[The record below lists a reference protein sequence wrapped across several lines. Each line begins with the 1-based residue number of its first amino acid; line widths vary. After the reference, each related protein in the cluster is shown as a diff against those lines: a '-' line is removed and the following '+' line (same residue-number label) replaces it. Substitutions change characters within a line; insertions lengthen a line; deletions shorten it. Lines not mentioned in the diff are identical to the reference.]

1 MNLYCRKFTS
11 IEKCKRL
18 KFLKGSKVPPQNS
31 DFREKRRGRRRRA
44 KEYYLSSAFVYAC
57 MCCLVCEEMLHKKRA
72 YQLAT
77 ENNTTAQDK
86 KFRSLKFNFFL
97 YFSVFW
103 NFFSFFESQQLMGHA
118 HILVLVFYVVTKC
131 QINSVL
137 HIYIHKF
144 FHIVFYLSFIFLE
157 RLCVTIKQHIAQDF
171 LCLS

>member
-1 MNLYCRKFTS
+1 MMNLNCRKFTS

-31 DFREKRRGRRRRA
+31 DFRETMWKKKKKSKRVLFI
-44 KEYYLSSAFVYAC
+44 KCFCV
-57 MCCLVCEEMLHKKRA
+57 CLYVVCEEMLHKKRA

-77 ENNTTAQDK
+77 ENNTTAQDE